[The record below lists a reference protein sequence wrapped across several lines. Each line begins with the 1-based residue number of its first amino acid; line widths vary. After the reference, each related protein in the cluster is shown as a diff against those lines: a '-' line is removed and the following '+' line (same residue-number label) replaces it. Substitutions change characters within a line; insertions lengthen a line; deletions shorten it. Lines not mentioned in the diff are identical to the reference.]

1 MLEGVPA
8 TTFHLTEERET
19 TMAVTSAQATIAAR
33 IERIPLFSL
42 HRKFVFVLGIGTF
55 FDLFDVALGGLLA
68 AILANL
74 YHLNTFQTAAVIA
87 SGFFGMFVG
96 AIALGMIS
104 DYLGRRTMYMLDLLI
119 YSLFS
124 LATAFAPD
132 VTWVIVFRFLAG
144 IGLGATTVLTDV
156 YLSEMLPSR
165 VRGRYTA
172 WAYTFGL
179 LGVPVAGLL
188 SKVLVSTTFLMAGWR
203 WLLVVGALGAF
214 IVWWMRRSL
223 PESPRWFEIRRK
235 TTDAEAAISAM
246 EQAAMRELHLA
257 ALPPPPPAPVVEAP
271 RRMTLTESF
280 SGIYA
285 KRTIMLLIFQ
295 FFQSVGFYGF
305 GALAPL
311 ILAAKGINVV
321 NTLAYTAPIALGYP
335 LGSWLSVPL
344 VERMERKW
352 LIVGTALLMA
362 LFGLLFGFAT
372 SVPLIIASGFLL
384 TVVSQVFSNSAHIYQ
399 AEIFP
404 TRMRGT
410 AAGIAYSLSRL
421 SSGLLPFV
429 ALPLLQTSGPVAVF
443 AACAV
448 ILGIVSLDVGLLGP
462 RTTGRTLEEVA
473 H

>member
-1 MLEGVPA
+1 
-8 TTFHLTEERET
+8 
-19 TMAVTSAQATIAAR
+19 MAVTSAQATIAAR
-33 IERIPLFSL
+33 MERVPLFSL
-42 HRKFVFVLGIGTF
+42 HRKLVFILGIGTF

-68 AILANL
+68 TILANI
-74 YHLNTFQTAAVIA
+74 YHLDAFQTAAIIG

-96 AIALGMIS
+96 AIVLSVVS
-104 DYLGRRTMYMLDLLI
+104 DYFGRRTLYLIDLLI

-124 LATAFAPD
+124 LATAFAPS

-144 IGLGATTVLTDV
+144 IGLGATPALTDV

-179 LGVPVAGLL
+179 VGVPIAGLL
-188 SKVLVSTTFLMAGWR
+188 SKVLVSVTFLMAGWR
-203 WLLVVGALGAF
+203 WLLVVGALGALA
-214 IVWWMRRSL
+214 VWWMRRNL

-235 TTDAEAAISAM
+235 TTDAEVAVSSI

-257 ALPPPPPAPVVEAP
+257 ELPPPELAVVEP
-271 RRMTLTESF
+271 PKRMTLADSF

-305 GALAPL
+305 GSLAPI
-311 ILAAKGINVV
+311 ILTTKGFSVI
-321 NTLAYTAPIALGYP
+321 NTLAYSAPIALGYP
-335 LGSWLSVPL
+335 LGSWLSVPI

-352 LIVGTALLMA
+352 LIVSTALLMA
-362 LFGLLFGFAT
+362 LFGLIFGFAT
-372 SVPLIIASGFLL
+372 SVLVIIIAGFLL
-384 TVVSQVFSNSAHIYQ
+384 TVVSQVFSNSFHIYQ

-410 AAGIAYSLSRL
+410 AVGIAYSLSRI
-421 SSGLLPFV
+421 SSGILPFV
-429 ALPLLQTSGPVAVF
+429 ALPLLQASGPVALF
-443 AACAV
+443 GACAI

-462 RTTGRTLEEVA
+462 RTTGQSLEKVA

>member
-1 MLEGVPA
+1 
-8 TTFHLTEERET
+8 
-19 TMAVTSAQATIAAR
+19 MAVISAQATIAAR

-42 HRKFVFVLGIGTF
+42 HRKLVFVLGIGLF

-74 YHLNTFQTAAVIA
+74 SHLNTFQTAAIIA

-96 AIALGMIS
+96 AIAFGVIS
-104 DYLGRRTMYMLDLLI
+104 DYFGRRTMYMLDLLI

-214 IVWWMRRSL
+214 IVWWMRRDL

-257 ALPPPPPAPVVEAP
+257 TLALPELAVVEPP

-295 FFQSVGFYGF
+295 LFQSVGFYGF
-305 GALAPL
+305 GSLAPL

-344 VERMERKW
+344 VERLERKW

-384 TVVSQVFSNSAHIYQ
+384 TVVSQAFSNSAHIYQ

-410 AAGIAYSLSRL
+410 AAGIAYSLSRF

-429 ALPLLQTSGPVAVF
+429 ALPLLQASGPVAVF
-443 AACAV
+443 ATCAV
-448 ILGIVSLDVGLLGP
+448 ILGTVSLDVGLLGP
-462 RTTGRTLEEVA
+462 RTTGQTLEEVA

>member
-1 MLEGVPA
+1 
-8 TTFHLTEERET
+8 
-19 TMAVTSAQATIAAR
+19 MAVTSAQATIAAR
-33 IERIPLFSL
+33 MERVPLFSL
-42 HRKFVFVLGIGTF
+42 HRKLVFVMGIGTF
-55 FDLFDVALGGLLA
+55 FDLFDVALGGLLG

-74 YHLNTFQTAAVIA
+74 YHLNTFWTAAIIA

-96 AIALGMIS
+96 AIALSVVS
-104 DYLGRRTMYMLDLLI
+104 DYFGRRTLYLIDLLI

-144 IGLGATTVLTDV
+144 IGLGATPALTDV

-179 LGVPVAGLL
+179 LGVPIAGLL

-203 WLLVVGALGAF
+203 WLLVAGALGALF
-214 IVWWMRRSL
+214 VWWMRRGL
-223 PESPRWFEIRRK
+223 PESPRWFEIRQK
-235 TTDAEAAISAM
+235 TADAETAVLAI
-246 EQAAMRELHLA
+246 EQAAIRELHLT
-257 ALPPPPPAPVVEAP
+257 ALPEPAQVVVEPPKRA
-271 RRMTLTESF
+271 TLAESF
-280 SGIYA
+280 RGIYA

-295 FFQSVGFYGF
+295 FFQTVGFYGF
-305 GALAPL
+305 GSLAPI
-311 ILAAKGINVV
+311 ILTAKGFSVV

-335 LGSWLSVPL
+335 LGSWLSVPI

-352 LIVGTALLMA
+352 LIIGTALLMA
-362 LFGLLFGFAT
+362 LFGLIFGFAT
-372 SVPLIIASGFLL
+372 SVLVIIASGFLL
-384 TVVSQVFSNSAHIYQ
+384 TVASQVFSNSYHIYQ

-410 AAGIAYSLSRL
+410 AVGIAYSLSRL
-421 SSGLLPFV
+421 SGGILPFV

-443 AACAV
+443 TACAI

>member
-1 MLEGVPA
+1 MLSGVPA
-8 TTFHLTEERET
+8 TTLHLKEERET

-42 HRKFVFVLGIGTF
+42 HRKLVVVLGIGTF

-104 DYLGRRTMYMLDLLI
+104 DYFGRRTMYMLDLLI

-172 WAYTFGL
+172 WAYTVGL

-188 SKVLVSTTFLMAGWR
+188 AKVLVSTTFLMAGWR
-203 WLLVVGALGAF
+203 WLLVVGALGAL
-214 IVWWMRRSL
+214 IVWWMRRGL
-223 PESPRWFEIRRK
+223 PESPRWFEIRQK
-235 TTDAEAAISAM
+235 TTDAEAAISTM
-246 EQAAMRELHLA
+246 EQAAIRELHLDS
-257 ALPPPPPAPVVEAP
+257 LPPPAPAVVEPP

-280 SGIYA
+280 GGIYA

-305 GALAPL
+305 GSLAPL

-352 LIVGTALLMA
+352 LIVSTALLMA

-384 TVVSQVFSNSAHIYQ
+384 TVASQVFSNSAHIYQ

-410 AAGIAYSLSRL
+410 AAGIAYSLSRI

-429 ALPLLQTSGPVAVF
+429 ALPLLQASGPVAVF
-443 AACAV
+443 AACAI
-448 ILGIVSLDVGLLGP
+448 ILGIVSLDVGALGP
-462 RTTGRTLEEVA
+462 RTTGQSLENIA

>member
-1 MLEGVPA
+1 
-8 TTFHLTEERET
+8 
-19 TMAVTSAQATIAAR
+19 MAVTSVQATIAAR

-172 WAYTFGL
+172 WTYTFGL

-203 WLLVVGALGAF
+203 WLLIVGALGAF
-214 IVWWMRRSL
+214 IVWWMRRGL

-257 ALPPPPPAPVVEAP
+257 ELPPPALAVVEPP
-271 RRMTLTESF
+271 RRMTLTDSF

-311 ILAAKGINVV
+311 ILTAKGINVV

-384 TVVSQVFSNSAHIYQ
+384 TVVSQVFSNSSHIYQ

-410 AAGIAYSLSRL
+410 AAGITYSLSRL

>member
-1 MLEGVPA
+1 
-8 TTFHLTEERET
+8 
-19 TMAVTSAQATIAAR
+19 MAVTSVQATIAAR

-172 WAYTFGL
+172 WTYTFGL

-214 IVWWMRRSL
+214 IVWWMRRGL

-257 ALPPPPPAPVVEAP
+257 ELPPPALAVVEPP
-271 RRMTLTESF
+271 RRMTLTDSF

-311 ILAAKGINVV
+311 ILTAKGINVV

-384 TVVSQVFSNSAHIYQ
+384 TVVSQVFSNSSHIYQ

-410 AAGIAYSLSRL
+410 AAGITYSLSRL

>member
-1 MLEGVPA
+1 M
-8 TTFHLTEERET
+8 T
-19 TMAVTSAQATIAAR
+19 VTSAQATIAAR
-33 IERIPLFSL
+33 MERIPLFSL
-42 HRKFVFVLGIGTF
+42 HRKLVFVLGIGTF
-55 FDLFDVALGGLLA
+55 FDLFDIALGGLLGT
-68 AILANL
+68 ILANL
-74 YHLNTFQTAAVIA
+74 YHLNAFQTAAVIA

-96 AIALGMIS
+96 AIALSIVS
-104 DYLGRRTMYMLDLLI
+104 DYFGRRTLYLVDLLI

-124 LATAFAPD
+124 LATAFAPS

-144 IGLGATTVLTDV
+144 IGLGATPALTDV

-179 LGVPVAGLL
+179 LGVPIAGLL
-188 SKVLVSTTFLMAGWR
+188 SKVLVSTTFLIAGWR
-203 WLLVVGALGAF
+203 WLLVMGALGAL
-214 IVWWMRRSL
+214 IVWWMRRGL
-223 PESPRWFEIRRK
+223 PESPRWFEIRQK
-235 TTDAEAAISAM
+235 TTDAEAAISAI

-257 ALPPPPPAPVVEAP
+257 ELPPPALTVVEPPKRA
-271 RRMTLTESF
+271 TLAESF

-285 KRTIMLLIFQ
+285 KRAIMLLIFQ

-305 GALAPL
+305 GSLAPI
-311 ILAAKGINVV
+311 ILTAKGFSVV
-321 NTLAYTAPIALGYP
+321 NSLAYTAPIALGYP
-335 LGSWLSVPL
+335 LGSLLSVPI

-362 LFGLLFGFAT
+362 LFGLIFGFAT
-372 SVPLIIASGFLL
+372 SVPLIIASGFLF
-384 TVVSQVFSNSAHIYQ
+384 TVASQVFSNSYHIYQ

-410 AAGIAYSLSRL
+410 AVGIAYSLSRL
-421 SSGLLPFV
+421 SSGILPFV

-443 AACAV
+443 GACAI

-462 RTTGRTLEEVA
+462 RTTGQSLEKVA

>member
-1 MLEGVPA
+1 M
-8 TTFHLTEERET
+8 T
-19 TMAVTSAQATIAAR
+19 VTSAQATIAAR
-33 IERIPLFSL
+33 MERVPLFSL
-42 HRKFVFVLGIGTF
+42 HRKLVFVLGIGTF
-55 FDLFDVALGGLLA
+55 FDLFDIALGGLLGT
-68 AILANL
+68 ILANL
-74 YHLNTFQTAAVIA
+74 YHLNAFQTAAVIA

-96 AIALGMIS
+96 AIALSIVS
-104 DYLGRRTMYMLDLLI
+104 DYFGRRTLYLIDLLI

-124 LATAFAPD
+124 LATAFAPS

-144 IGLGATTVLTDV
+144 IGLGATPALTDV

-179 LGVPVAGLL
+179 LGVPIAGLL
-188 SKVLVSTTFLMAGWR
+188 SKVLVSTTFLIAGWR
-203 WLLVVGALGAF
+203 WLLVVGALGAL
-214 IVWWMRRSL
+214 IVWWMRRGL
-223 PESPRWFEIRRK
+223 PESPRWFEIRQK
-235 TTDAEAAISAM
+235 TTDAEAAISAI

-257 ALPPPPPAPVVEAP
+257 ELPPPALTVVEPPKRA
-271 RRMTLTESF
+271 TLAESF

-295 FFQSVGFYGF
+295 FLQSVGFYGF
-305 GALAPL
+305 GSLAPI
-311 ILAAKGINVV
+311 ILTAKGFSVV
-321 NTLAYTAPIALGYP
+321 NSLAYTAPIALGYP
-335 LGSWLSVPL
+335 LGSLLSAPI

-362 LFGLLFGFAT
+362 LFGLIFGFAT
-372 SVPLIIASGFLL
+372 SVPLIIASGFLF
-384 TVVSQVFSNSAHIYQ
+384 TVASQVFSNSYHIYQ

-410 AAGIAYSLSRL
+410 AVGIAYSLSRL
-421 SSGLLPFV
+421 SSGILPFV

-443 AACAV
+443 GACAI

-462 RTTGRTLEEVA
+462 RTTGQSLEKVA

>member
-1 MLEGVPA
+1 
-8 TTFHLTEERET
+8 
-19 TMAVTSAQATIAAR
+19 MAVTSAHATIAAR

-235 TTDAEAAISAM
+235 TTAAEAAISAM

-257 ALPPPPPAPVVEAP
+257 ALPPPPPAPVVVPP
-271 RRMTLTESF
+271 RRITLTESF

-311 ILAAKGINVV
+311 ILTAKGINVV

>member
-1 MLEGVPA
+1 
-8 TTFHLTEERET
+8 
-19 TMAVTSAQATIAAR
+19 
-33 IERIPLFSL
+33 
-42 HRKFVFVLGIGTF
+42 
-55 FDLFDVALGGLLA
+55 
-68 AILANL
+68 
-74 YHLNTFQTAAVIA
+74 
-87 SGFFGMFVG
+87 
-96 AIALGMIS
+96 
-104 DYLGRRTMYMLDLLI
+104 
-119 YSLFS
+119 
-124 LATAFAPD
+124 
-132 VTWVIVFRFLAG
+132 
-144 IGLGATTVLTDV
+144 
-156 YLSEMLPSR
+156 MLPSR

-257 ALPPPPPAPVVEAP
+257 ALPPPPPAPVVVPP
-271 RRMTLTESF
+271 RRITLTESF

-311 ILAAKGINVV
+311 ILTAKGINVV

>member
-1 MLEGVPA
+1 M
-8 TTFHLTEERET
+8 T
-19 TMAVTSAQATIAAR
+19 VTSAQATIAAR
-33 IERIPLFSL
+33 MERVPLFSL
-42 HRKFVFVLGIGTF
+42 HRKLVFVLGVGTF
-55 FDLFDVALGGLLA
+55 FDLFDIALGGLLGT
-68 AILANL
+68 ILANL
-74 YHLNTFQTAAVIA
+74 YHLNAFQTAAVIA

-96 AIALGMIS
+96 AIALSIVS
-104 DYLGRRTMYMLDLLI
+104 DYFGRRTLYLIDLLI

-144 IGLGATTVLTDV
+144 IGLGATPALTDV

-179 LGVPVAGLL
+179 LGVPIAGLL
-188 SKVLVSTTFLMAGWR
+188 SKVLVSITFLMAGWR
-203 WLLVVGALGAF
+203 WLLVVGALGALV
-214 IVWWMRRSL
+214 VWWIRRGL

-235 TTDAEAAISAM
+235 TTDAEVAVSAI
-246 EQAAMRELHLA
+246 EQAAMRELHLTE
-257 ALPPPPPAPVVEAP
+257 LPAPALAVVEPPKRA
-271 RRMTLTESF
+271 TLAESF

-305 GALAPL
+305 GSLAPI
-311 ILAAKGINVV
+311 ILTAKGFSVV
-321 NTLAYTAPIALGYP
+321 NTLAYTASIALGYP
-335 LGSWLSVPL
+335 LGSLLSVPI
-344 VERMERKW
+344 VERVERKW

-362 LFGLLFGFAT
+362 LFGLIFGFAT
-372 SVPLIIASGFLL
+372 SVLVIIVSGFLL
-384 TVVSQVFSNSAHIYQ
+384 TVASQVFSNSYHIYQ

-410 AAGIAYSLSRL
+410 AVGIAYSLSRL
-421 SSGLLPFV
+421 SSGILPFV
-429 ALPLLQTSGPVAVF
+429 ALPLLQASGPVAVF
-443 AACAV
+443 VACAI

-462 RTTGRTLEEVA
+462 RTTGQSLEKVA